1 MLADWRDVRYVRFA
15 PSRAEAE
22 RGAAGVIE
30 LKPLR

>member
-1 MLADWRDVRYVRFA
+1 VRFA